1 MTHLEPAPDPP
12 SADRLVARLDEL
24 LDELAGEVADCTPV
38 SDAVRI
44 DRIARLEK
52 LRAVTAALQLAETV
66 RFGQSQTAAQLAR
79 KVHPREIG
87 AGIADQVGLACGLS
101 AFQGGRRLGAARALW
116 FDLPQTFAALTAGD
130 LSERVAEAV
139 VHETRHLEHDLRQ
152 QVDAQV
158 ITAGITE
165 MGLWAATACAKKYA
179 YEADRAGYVE
189 RGRTERKQRRVT
201 LRPAPDTMS
210 FLTGH
215 LPVEQGVACLAA
227 LKLHTDARKAV
238 GDARTRGQ
246 IMADTLV
253 ERITGQA
260 AAADVNVEVQI
271 ILPAE
276 LLTDPASNRT
286 AIVHGYGPIPGG
298 LAKQI
303 IDASRG
309 RKTWREIATRPS
321 SGSPE
326 PESPSLM
333 EARII
338 HLFSEPR
345 RQAAGNVVGIGKRV
359 RRFTGKLAEL
369 VRLRD
374 QTCRMPYCD
383 AQIRHL
389 DHIIEYRHGGQ
400 TNLTNGQGLCERHNY
415 LRSVPGWRT
424 DLIHR
429 GLDGPAHETIITT
442 PTGHQYRSRA
452 PDPP

>member
-1 MTHLEPAPDPP
+1 MAVRSLSGVSAIQLEPVPDAP

-24 LDELAGEVADCTPV
+24 LAELAGEVADCTPV

-66 RFGQSQTAAQLAR
+66 RFGQSQTAAQLAK
-79 KVHPREIG
+79 KVHPRQIG
-87 AGIADQVGLACGLS
+87 AGIADQIGLACGLS

-152 QVDAQV
+152 QVDEQV
-158 ITAGITE
+158 IAAGITE

-179 YEADRAGYVE
+179 YEADRAGYVA

-227 LKLHTDARKAV
+227 LKLHTDALKAV

-260 AAADVNVEVQI
+260 TATDVNVEVQI
-271 ILPAE
+271 VLPAE

-286 AIVHGYGPIPGG
+286 AIVHGYGPIPGQ
-298 LAKQI
+298 LATQI

-309 RKTWREIATRPS
+309 RKTWRHVTTRSSDRRATTSPS
-321 SGSPE
+321 RRASWRLGSSISSASRDGERGRTSSVSASGCAGSPGS
-326 PESPSLM
+326 SP
-333 EARII
+333 
-338 HLFSEPR
+338 
-345 RQAAGNVVGIGKRV
+345 
-359 RRFTGKLAEL
+359 T
-369 VRLRD
+369 
-374 QTCRMPYCD
+374 
-383 AQIRHL
+383 
-389 DHIIEYRHGGQ
+389 
-400 TNLTNGQGLCERHNY
+400 
-415 LRSVPGWRT
+415 
-424 DLIHR
+424 
-429 GLDGPAHETIITT
+429 
-442 PTGHQYRSRA
+442 
-452 PDPP
+452 

>member
-1 MTHLEPAPDPP
+1 MSVTHLEPMADPP
-12 SADRLVARLDEL
+12 SADRLVARLDEFL
-24 LDELAGEVADCTPV
+24 AELAGEVADCTPV
-38 SDAVRI
+38 TDAVRI

-79 KVHPREIG
+79 DMHPREIG
-87 AGIADQVGLACGLS
+87 TGIADQIGLACQLS

-152 QVDAQV
+152 RVDQEV

-165 MGLWAATACAKKYA
+165 MGLWAATACVKKYA
-179 YEADRAGYVE
+179 YEADRVGYVE

-227 LKLHTDARKAV
+227 LRLHTDALKAV

-260 AAADVNVEVQI
+260 TAARRERRGSDR
-271 ILPAE
+271 P
-276 LLTDPASNRT
+276 
-286 AIVHGYGPIPGG
+286 PG
-298 LAKQI
+298 
-303 IDASRG
+303 
-309 RKTWREIATRPS
+309 
-321 SGSPE
+321 
-326 PESPSLM
+326 
-333 EARII
+333 
-338 HLFSEPR
+338 
-345 RQAAGNVVGIGKRV
+345 
-359 RRFTGKLAEL
+359 
-369 VRLRD
+369 
-374 QTCRMPYCD
+374 
-383 AQIRHL
+383 
-389 DHIIEYRHGGQ
+389 
-400 TNLTNGQGLCERHNY
+400 
-415 LRSVPGWRT
+415 
-424 DLIHR
+424 
-429 GLDGPAHETIITT
+429 
-442 PTGHQYRSRA
+442 
-452 PDPP
+452 

>member
-1 MTHLEPAPDPP
+1 MTHLEPALDPP
-12 SADRLVARLDEL
+12 ADRLVARLDEL

-87 AGIADQVGLACGLS
+87 AGIADQIGLACGLS

-286 AIVHGYGPIPGG
+286 AIVHGYGPIPGQPG
-298 LAKQI
+298 HADHRRQPGPEDLAR
-303 IDASRG
+303 DRHPPAVG
-309 RKTWREIATRPS
+309 VARPS
-321 SGSPE
+321 RRSPSRRASWRRGSSISSASHDGRRRETSPGSASGYAGSPGN
-326 PESPSLM
+326 SPS
-333 EARII
+333 
-338 HLFSEPR
+338 
-345 RQAAGNVVGIGKRV
+345 
-359 RRFTGKLAEL
+359 
-369 VRLRD
+369 
-374 QTCRMPYCD
+374 
-383 AQIRHL
+383 
-389 DHIIEYRHGGQ
+389 
-400 TNLTNGQGLCERHNY
+400 
-415 LRSVPGWRT
+415 
-424 DLIHR
+424 
-429 GLDGPAHETIITT
+429 
-442 PTGHQYRSRA
+442 
-452 PDPP
+452 